1 MPVCILKRFTGTGGR
16 GGEKSRDSFWQV
28 VRSSAAGISA
38 GCLFRLKRTEKV
50 ERHFFVGLSSRIYFS
65 SKMEAD

>member
-1 MPVCILKRFTGTGGR
+1 MPVCILKRFTGIGGMA
-16 GGEKSRDSFWQV
+16 GEKSRDSFWQV

-38 GCLFRLKRTEKV
+38 GGLFRLKRAAKA

-65 SKMEAD
+65 AKMNAD